1 MLGAVIFDM
10 DGLLIDTEWHDYHSW
25 CDAFA
30 ECGGELRIEEWVRQV
45 GVWGGLEEIT
55 HRLALLAGA
64 ADRLA
69 AVTRRRRES
78 LRRRVQESMEPM
90 PGVIAL
96 LDELEERRIPRA
108 VASSSETEWVRFVLG
123 GMGIGPRLNAIVT
136 GDDVRARKPA
146 PDVYLCAA
154 ERVGVDPARCVA
166 LEDSATGIAAALAA
180 GMRCVAVPNRLT
192 CFHDLSAAHAQVSGL
207 SEVTVEWLA
216 ELCGK

>member
-78 LRRRVQESMEPM
+78 LRRRVQESSMSSRNAGFRAPW
-90 PGVIAL
+90 
-96 LDELEERRIPRA
+96 PRH
-108 VASSSETEWVRFVLG
+108 R
-123 GMGIGPRLNAIVT
+123 RLN
-136 GDDVRARKPA
+136 G
-146 PDVYLCAA
+146 
-154 ERVGVDPARCVA
+154 
-166 LEDSATGIAAALAA
+166 
-180 GMRCVAVPNRLT
+180 
-192 CFHDLSAAHAQVSGL
+192 
-207 SEVTVEWLA
+207 
-216 ELCGK
+216 CGSCWEGWGSVCG